1 MVGRCHGWAWW
12 WRIWGESVCSL
23 SHISFV
29 NFRSDLYVS
38 GTDSKALA
46 VLSEQLIDG
55 TPAWLE
61 LITIP
66 VPSTD

>member
-1 MVGRCHGWAWW
+1 
-12 WRIWGESVCSL
+12 VCSL